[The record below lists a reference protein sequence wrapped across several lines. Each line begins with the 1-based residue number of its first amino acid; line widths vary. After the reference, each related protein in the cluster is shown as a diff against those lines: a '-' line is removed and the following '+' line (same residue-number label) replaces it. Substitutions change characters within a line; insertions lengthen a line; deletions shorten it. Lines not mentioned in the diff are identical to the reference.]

1 MAHEDIGDANMRKL
15 MIVLILAPVLAFSL
29 LWMVSAPQAIFA
41 QAGGAR
47 GGNIDRNGAQPS
59 IPPPAGWK
67 ACPRCQSQK
76 DRAEANAKDKAEA
89 HSFDPHDLS
98 GIWGFNGLGN
108 IGTPPPLTEW
118 GKKQHEAT
126 IGDKNEYG
134 EPLRNKDT
142 SGLGGGS
149 KINCDPMGTA
159 RLYTYNYGA
168 EFVMLPDRVVEFFEL
183 THTWRTIWTDGRKL
197 PDDPPEP
204 RWLGWTVGH
213 WEGDTLVV
221 ESTGYDEREW
231 LFSGIFSGLPDGG
244 WTHSDELKLIER
256 YRRVDHNTLE
266 SQMTIIDPKTYTQP
280 WVTPKSMTKLVP
292 GTELWEDFCVP
303 SDYATFNDE
312 VFIPTATGK
321 ENKK

>member
-1 MAHEDIGDANMRKL
+1 VRKAGLTKLLRIAKISIMRKL
-15 MIVLILAPVLAFSL
+15 IIVSAVAVAWVLALSSL
-29 LWMVSAPQAIFA
+29 LWVVSAPSAVLA
-41 QAGGAR
+41 QAGGAANAR
-47 GGNIDRNGAQPS
+47 IDRNGAQPS
-59 IPPPAGWK
+59 IPPPPGWK

-76 DRAEANAKDKAEA
+76 DRAESNAKDKAEA
-89 HSFDPHDLS
+89 HAFDPHDLS

-108 IGTPPPLTEW
+108 PGTPPPLTEY

-126 IGDKNEYG
+126 MGDKNEYG

-149 KINCDPMGTA
+149 KINCDPMGSA

-168 EFVMLPDRVVEFFEL
+168 EFIMLPDRVC
-183 THTWRTIWTDGRKL
+183 
-197 PDDPPEP
+197 
-204 RWLGWTVGH
+204 
-213 WEGDTLVV
+213 
-221 ESTGYDEREW
+221 
-231 LFSGIFSGLPDGG
+231 G
-244 WTHSDELKLIER
+244 WTHSDELKLVER

-312 VFIPTATGK
+312 VFLPTATGK
-321 ENKK
+321 ENKSK